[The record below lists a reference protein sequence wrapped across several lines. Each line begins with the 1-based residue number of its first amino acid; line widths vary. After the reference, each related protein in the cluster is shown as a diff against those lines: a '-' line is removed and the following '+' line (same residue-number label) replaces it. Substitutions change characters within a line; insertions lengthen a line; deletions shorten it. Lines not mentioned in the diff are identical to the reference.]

1 MLLGN
6 WELSWAAPQYLPFIT
21 DLSSLLVENG
31 GLKEGNNNDYKE
43 NSFSEFWYFLQLGL
57 GSSR

>member
-31 GLKEGNNNDYKE
+31 VLKERNKDDYKE

-57 GSSR
+57 RSGR

>member
-1 MLLGN
+1 MIGVSVLLGN

-31 GLKEGNNNDYKE
+31 VLKERNNDDYKE
-43 NSFSEFWYFLQLGL
+43 NSFSEF
-57 GSSR
+57 